1 MENKL
6 SDLIT
11 SKPQE
16 EMTASSLMDNLMQ
29 YLDVITSLDTAS
41 RARFIEIYNWI
52 FETNY
57 TIEDIDW
64 EN

>member
-1 MENKL
+1 
-6 SDLIT
+6 
-11 SKPQE
+11 
-16 EMTASSLMDNLMQ
+16 
-29 YLDVITSLDTAS
+29 LDTAS

>member
-29 YLDVITSLDTAS
+29 QLDTAS
-41 RARFIEIYNWI
+41 RARYIEIYNWI

>member
-29 YLDVITSLDTAS
+29 YLDTAS